1 MNISA
6 DPYVLLF
13 EFWQKFGQSPY
24 LKPALIIG
32 GLFVLFLLIALV
44 RKHIFQL
51 SMRGAVFG
59 FLAGIIM
66 MFLLDLIIIFGM
78 ADKNKVKKLTTEKN
92 RQEAVQEIFI
102 SGVTGLG
109 NVLGVSTTATPKDKA
124 PKTVEEVI
132 GDYLNFSPAEA
143 AKFKNLLCPQ

>member
-1 MNISA
+1 MNIST

-13 EFWQKFGQSPY
+13 EFWQRFGQSPY
-24 LKPALIIG
+24 FKTALIAG

-59 FLAGIIM
+59 FFAGIILM
-66 MFLLDLIIIFGM
+66 LILDLIIIFGM
-78 ADKNKVKKLTTEKN
+78 ADKNKVKQLTTEKN
-92 RQEAVQEIFI
+92 RQEALQEIFI
-102 SGVTGLG
+102 SGVTSLG

-132 GDYLNFSPAEA
+132 GDYLNLSPAEA